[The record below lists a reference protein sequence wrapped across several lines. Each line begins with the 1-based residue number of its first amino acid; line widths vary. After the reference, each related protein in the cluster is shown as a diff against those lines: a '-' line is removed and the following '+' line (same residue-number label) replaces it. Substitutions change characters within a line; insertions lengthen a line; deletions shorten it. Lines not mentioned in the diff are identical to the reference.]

1 MHHRNTIRLAASAT
15 AVIAA
20 ALSLTACG
28 ASDGTGTAKTS
39 SPTPASATP
48 THTTPTHGGATPTSP
63 GSTATSAPGSS
74 GGGTPTAPSATVSP
88 ASQTTSATAP
98 QCTVSAVKATA
109 YQAAD
114 HPVGTGTG
122 AAIVEFT
129 NVSAHA
135 CVLRGHPTVAG
146 AGNGSPGHNTPL
158 KVTPT
163 GTASAVRLAP
173 GGKAWVKLTFHQV
186 QGEGDGYC
194 ESGAKP
200 AVYPTLVVGLPG
212 AGMHQVALTD
222 GQFAECDNT
231 VTATAVTASKLT

>member
-1 MHHRNTIRLAASAT
+1 MQHRNTIRLAASAT

-28 ASDGTGTAKTS
+28 PGDGDGTAKTHS
-39 SPTPASATP
+39 APPASAAPSRTAPTPAS
-48 THTTPTHGGATPTSP
+48 P
-63 GSTATSAPGSS
+63 GPTATSASGSSS
-74 GGGTPTAPSATVSP
+74 GGRSTTPAAPVSP
-88 ASQTTSATAP
+88 ASHATAATAP
-98 QCTVSAVKATA
+98 RCTVSAVKAAA

-114 HPVGTGTG
+114 RPVGTGTG

-135 CVLRGHPTVAG
+135 CVLQGHPTVAG
-146 AGNGSPGHNTPL
+146 AGNGSPEHNSPL

-163 GTASAVRLAP
+163 GAASAVRLAP

-194 ESGAKP
+194 KSGAKP

-212 AGMHQVALTD
+212 AGAHQVTLND
-222 GQFAECDNT
+222 GEFAECDNT
-231 VTATAVTASKLT
+231 VVATAVTAVKPA

>member
-28 ASDGTGTAKTS
+28 PGDGDGSANAST

-48 THTTPTHGGATPTSP
+48 SRTTPATASP
-63 GSTATSAPGSS
+63 ATTAPSASGSS
-74 GGGTPTAPSATVSP
+74 GGGTSTASGAPVSP
-88 ASQTTSATAP
+88 ASDTSAGTAP
-98 QCTVSAVKATA
+98 ACSLSAVEATA
-109 YQAAD
+109 HQAAD
-114 HPVGTGTG
+114 RPDGTGTG

-129 NVSAHA
+129 NVSGHA
-135 CVLRGHPTVAG
+135 CVLRGHPSVAG
-146 AGNGSPGHNTPL
+146 AGNGSPEHNAPL

-163 GTASAVRLAP
+163 GTASPVRLAP

-194 ESGAKP
+194 ASGAKP
-200 AVYPTLVVGLPG
+200 TVYPTLVVGLPG
-212 AGMHQVALTD
+212 AGAHQVALSD
-222 GQFAECDNT
+222 GEFAECDNT
-231 VTATAVTASKLT
+231 VTATAVSATKPA